1 MNKSA
6 NELSINDKI
15 YVHQLEAIAPG
26 KNSEKGI
33 LDRKETVLQVLPC
46 NRMIWTQIS
55 FGKHKDKTLPQ
66 VMFNNADWFF
76 WAYEN
81 RCFKNGLAH
90 QAREIYRRSRCIR
103 VPEIDNQE
111 RVVKYEIYKS
121 KFQTMCLIPN
131 IPGMQ
136 GENVSRLI
144 DFYTPKKYAQ
154 YDKTGFNNF
163 VHALKGILFGNPGRY
178 MTKAICEEFFS
189 NDSNFDLFYAAK
201 FLDA

>member
-1 MNKSA
+1 
-6 NELSINDKI
+6 
-15 YVHQLEAIAPG
+15 
-26 KNSEKGI
+26 
-33 LDRKETVLQVLPC
+33 
-46 NRMIWTQIS
+46 
-55 FGKHKDKTLPQ
+55 
-66 VMFNNADWFF
+66 MFNNADWFF